1 MKVRPFSA
9 LRPKRDVA
17 AAVAAVPYDVVNTQE
32 ARDLAADTPL
42 SFLHV
47 TRAEIGLPPGRDP
60 HDTSVY
66 EAARANLTRIQR
78 DAPLVIEAE
87 ASLYV
92 YRLASGDHVQTGVAG
107 CYSLDEYESGRIKKH
122 ERTRPDKEDDR
133 SRHMVTLSAQTGVV
147 FLTYRASSRV
157 DSVVD
162 RITETTPLFDFE
174 AIDGVRHTVWR
185 ADPGDAVT
193 LVAGFEA
200 VPALY
205 IADGHHRAASA
216 ARARQMLA
224 AGAVEASPA
233 ERDFFLAVAFP
244 DHETRI
250 LPYNRA
256 FSDFGGASAEEY
268 LAAVAG
274 RLPMEATSVT
284 MPEKGTVSMY
294 VAGQWYRVVLDG
306 EGRASE
312 SARPVSDVVAS
323 LDVSK
328 LQEQVLGPLL
338 RVNDIRTDPRVT
350 FVGGA
355 RGTGELERLVDSGQ
369 AAVAFSL
376 AAVTVD
382 ELLAISDMGDI
393 MPPKSTWFEPKLRD
407 GLLTHLL

>member
-9 LRPKRDVA
+9 LRPEPDAA
-17 AAVAAVPYDVVNTQE
+17 AAVAAVPYDVVNAQE
-32 ARDLAADTPL
+32 ARVLAADTPL

-47 TRAEIGLPPGRDP
+47 TRAEIGLPPDCDP
-60 HDTSVY
+60 HDSSVY

-78 DAPLVIEAE
+78 EAPLVVEAE

-92 YRLASGDHVQTGVAG
+92 YRLVSEDHVQTGVAG

-133 SRHMVTLSAQTGVV
+133 TRHMVTLLAQTGVV
-147 FLTYRASSRV
+147 FLTYRASSTV
-157 DSVVD
+157 DSVVEW
-162 RITETTPLFDFE
+162 ITETAPLFDFE
-174 AIDGVRHTVWR
+174 SEDGVRHTVWR
-185 ADPGDAVT
+185 ADPGDAVK
-193 LVAGFEA
+193 LVEGFNA
-200 VPALY
+200 VPALH

-224 AGAVEASPA
+224 ARAVEPGPA

-256 FSDFGGASAEEY
+256 FSDFGGATAEEY
-268 LAAVAG
+268 LAAVAA

-284 MPEKGTVSMY
+284 MPEKGTVLMY
-294 VAGQWYRVVLDG
+294 VAGRWYRVPLDVQGG
-306 EGRASE
+306 ESGTAPQE
-312 SARPVSDVVAS
+312 PDVVAS
-323 LDVSK
+323 LDVSM

-338 RVNDIRTDPRVT
+338 HVNDIRTDPRVT

-355 RGTGELERLVDSGQ
+355 RGTAELERLVDSGQ

-382 ELLAISDMGDI
+382 ELFAIADMGDI